1 MAKPSDESG
10 EIKKL
15 LDAGKLVVGT
25 DRTMKHLKNGSAK
38 KVFLSKNVSQETHA
52 DVERYARLGGV
63 DVVHAQLTSDEF
75 GALCRRPFGISVLSV
90 AKE

>member
-1 MAKPSDESG
+1 MASDDGS

-25 DRTMKHLKNGSAK
+25 DRTLKLLKNGTAK
-38 KVFLSKNVSQETHA
+38 KVFLSKNVAQATHA
-52 DVERYARLGGV
+52 DIERYAKLGGV
-63 DVVHAQLTSDEF
+63 EVVHAPFTSDEF